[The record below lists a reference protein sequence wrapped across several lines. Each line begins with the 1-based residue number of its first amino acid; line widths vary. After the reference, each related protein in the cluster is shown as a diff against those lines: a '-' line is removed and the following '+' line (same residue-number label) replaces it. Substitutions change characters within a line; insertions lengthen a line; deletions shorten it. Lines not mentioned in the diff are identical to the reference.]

1 MRYYFETLP
10 NKYKTSLLTSP
21 EKKKLELIISLEGII
36 ECGNVYYL
44 RKYNCNKNVLH
55 KLNNNIKIIEDFSTI
70 TLNKC
75 YNIPFQH
82 YKINIDQNIY
92 KIENIQLVIS
102 YYNNKIYDC
111 YLIANNFDEINKLR
125 YKLGLLFQ

>member
-10 NKYKTSLLTSP
+10 NKYNISLLTSP
-21 EKKKLELIISLEGII
+21 EKKHLELIISLEGII
-36 ECGNVYYL
+36 ESGNISYL
-44 RKYNCNKNVLH
+44 RKYNCGKNVLH
-55 KLNNNIKIIEDFSTI
+55 ILNDSIKIIEDFSTI
-70 TLNKC
+70 TLEKC

-82 YKINIDQNIY
+82 YKINIVQNIY
-92 KIENIQLVIS
+92 NIENIQLVIS

-111 YLIANNFDEINKLR
+111 YLIANSFDEINKLR